1 MLFFSE
7 FPRANTLLTL
17 RNPQLKQ
24 HFTVP
29 QVSRKNEHFHSPMH
43 GISETAEDYCE
54 IIIIRHYMLSHRKN
68 SPHST

>member
-24 HFTVP
+24 HFTVS
-29 QVSRKNEHFHSPMH
+29 QLSGKN
-43 GISETAEDYCE
+43 ISILQHTASLKQKKDNCE
-54 IIIIRHYMLSHRKN
+54 IIVTIIRH
-68 SPHST
+68 